1 MPSTRV
7 KKKAGIGLRRLFSYF
22 ASKSVWSVKQGS
34 SIKDDYERDSSF
46 FYLHIDDKAK
56 VHVFTQDL

>member
-46 FYLHIDDKAK
+46 FYLHIDE
-56 VHVFTQDL
+56 